1 MRTSSALLPP
11 APLLCPQCVA
21 RSTAF
26 SIHVASPGA
35 AAVYDRVRPMHRG
48 ATRLYLV
55 AALLPRASVAVR
67 ANPVAHAAAPN
78 RFRGALRGDPPPL
91 KSWPY
96 DCRGKARGWVI
107 STRTFV
113 AGAGRNTV

>member
-1 MRTSSALLPP
+1 MGVLRSKGPAALSLPAALPAAAPAGSSASRR
-11 APLLCPQCVA
+11 PLL
-21 RSTAF
+21 
-26 SIHVASPGA
+26 
-35 AAVYDRVRPMHRG
+35 
-48 ATRLYLV
+48 LV
-55 AALLPRASVAVR
+55 AAASDGAAVA
-67 ANPVAHAAAPN
+67 
-78 RFRGALRGDPPPL
+78 RGALRGDPPPL